1 MLNNGVVLSVDYEY
15 SPSFP
20 RAGILERAKHERAWK
35 SPHARKGDTQGV
47 IFTPARVSLALLS
60 LRENG
65 GLLVVYFVSKPRSL
79 CSSRFRFLRAKQ
91 DKRDM
96 PALEVTKD
104 TLRNYDGDG
113 KENVK
118 KAIGLMSKTT
128 TLHVHHT
135 FLYTSFL
142 SLHNYDVKWPNF
154 KFTWE
159 RERQGDKF

>member
-79 CSSRFRFLRAKQ
+79 CNSRFRFLRAKQ

-96 PALEVTKD
+96 PAL
-104 TLRNYDGDG
+104 
-113 KENVK
+113 
-118 KAIGLMSKTT
+118 
-128 TLHVHHT
+128 
-135 FLYTSFL
+135 
-142 SLHNYDVKWPNF
+142 
-154 KFTWE
+154 
-159 RERQGDKF
+159 